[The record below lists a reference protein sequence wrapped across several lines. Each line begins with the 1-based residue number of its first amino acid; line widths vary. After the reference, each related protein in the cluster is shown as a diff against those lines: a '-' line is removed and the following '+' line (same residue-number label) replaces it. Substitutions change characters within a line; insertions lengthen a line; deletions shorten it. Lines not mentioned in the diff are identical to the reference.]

1 MLAEMTDRR
10 RHILKL
16 VIQAYVETSAP
27 VASEYL
33 VRRYGLNVSSAT
45 IRNEFAALEDMGY
58 LTHLHTSAGRIP
70 TDAGYR
76 FYVEH
81 LMDQPMLSSDEQHT
95 IRTQFAT
102 SLTSLDQW
110 IHLAGSVMARSA
122 NTISVVMPPRAAVA
136 RLRHLHMISILD
148 TLALIV
154 IVFHDGM
161 VRQVSLVLDT
171 PTTQDELQLVAAFVN
186 ELCHDATVRQ
196 VRDRMDTYEG
206 MPAIAGHVLEL
217 VYTTMQQYET
227 ALNSDIRAD
236 GILEMLSQPEF
247 AQAERVKQMLEL
259 VQTGQVLVPFIPRV
273 VQSNGV
279 EVIIGTEHQQPDMRE
294 MSIVLARYGIDD
306 DIVGVLGVVGPTRMP
321 YSRAIATVKYIATVM
336 SDLVGELHGEHRSER
351 SIQDSAS

>member
-10 RHILKL
+10 QQILKM
-16 VIQAYVETSAP
+16 VIQVYVETSAP
-27 VASEYL
+27 VASEHL

-45 IRNEFAALEDMGY
+45 IRNEFAALEEMGY

-81 LMDQPMLSSDEQHT
+81 LIDQPTLSTQEQQV
-95 IRTQFAT
+95 IRTQFYQ
-102 SLTSLDQW
+102 SLTSIDQW

-136 RLRHLHMISILD
+136 RMRNMHIMSIHE

-161 VRQVSLVLDT
+161 VRQVSKVLEA
-171 PTTQDELQLVAAFVN
+171 PTSQDDLQLISAFVN

-196 VRDRMDTYEG
+196 VRDRIDTYEG
-206 MPAIAGHVLEL
+206 MPTLAGQVLEV
-217 VYTTMQQYET
+217 VYTTMQQYEA
-227 ALNSDIRAD
+227 ALNNDIRAD

-247 AQAERVKQMLEL
+247 AQTERVKHMLEL
-259 VQTGQVLVPFIPRV
+259 VQTGQVLMPFLPRV
-273 VQSNGV
+273 ARSNGV
-279 EVIIGTEHQQPDMRE
+279 EVFIGTEHQQPDMRE
-294 MSIVLARYGIDD
+294 ISVVLARYGVDD

-336 SDLVGELHGEHRSER
+336 SDLVGGLHGEPRPER
-351 SIQDSAS
+351 STHDTTS